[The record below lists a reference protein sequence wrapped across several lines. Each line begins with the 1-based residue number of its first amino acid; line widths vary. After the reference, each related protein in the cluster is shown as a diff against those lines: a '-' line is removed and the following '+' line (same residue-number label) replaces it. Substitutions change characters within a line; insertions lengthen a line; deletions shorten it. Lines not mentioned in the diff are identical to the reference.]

1 MYCSWNWGVKMSI
14 LEIIAGIVSF
24 LLAVFVFMRT
34 GIDST
39 TKYIGVAAL
48 CVVGVIFLFSGLKKD
63 KEK

>member
-1 MYCSWNWGVKMSI
+1 MSI

-34 GIDST
+34 GLDST

-63 KEK
+63 KEE